1 MKKQKTKAGRKIT
14 VLLLAAAMLFT
25 MQGIPVLAE
34 TAGEAAKNSAE
45 TPAVKS
51 EDAVERTGETRE
63 LPSDP
68 VHNCTKQN
76 DGTDTTKWSYV
87 YFGSYPQTEVTGNA
101 LTAAITGASYDAN
114 GDAWV
119 NGTKYR
125 RISKSDTNYD
135 GYFGNSEYRYFK
147 WERIKWRVLRVNGST
162 MFVVADKGLD
172 CKDYNEEYTSVTWE
186 TCTLRNW
193 LNNDFYGT
201 AFSSS
206 EQGAIISQTVVN
218 EDNPYYNTEGGN
230 NTWDKVY
237 LLSIS
242 EVMNPDYGFCEGYT
256 TYSVSR
262 RVKASDYAHAMGAYV
277 GSSSDYAGNCWWWL
291 RSPGYDTYGAAYVD
305 DNGYISRDGYDVI
318 NNYDACV
325 PALHINLSSD
335 LWSMADDGSSGEGGG
350 SGTGDDTSSSNNDI
364 IIRAIDHDES
374 YFVTEKPIE
383 NARVT
388 VENFGNAS
396 TGADGRAVIENNL
409 TDQPMVNSRIS
420 VTKEGYREYYFYQD
434 IYNKNAQ
441 MLWNNNTIGVR
452 MRKLQE
458 NDTHNPYISTLM
470 CQTSY
475 GKYYDAM
482 ISQQKYKVLGSSQN
496 ISIQMNAVWNNKT
509 PTSYVLYQE
518 NGISYTSTDGKFQL
532 DMGEAFKSKF
542 PIYAK
547 LIASDGTTVTEK
559 TQFVIEGSSTPSS
572 SGNSLDLIDTDSTG
586 TLGEDVSFLS
596 GESVSIKLKKVKIDA
611 SVESGKVKVVI
622 GANKTLSEGDYLK
635 DQDWED
641 WKKLCECQPK
651 DLNLSQWKNVIDS
664 LDTNWTSSATGKTEV
679 YGYMEGVMNSSGDTI
694 LTGKLKLKAS
704 LSVGIQAQYTIGVVP
719 VYAKVSLGA
728 DGGAE
733 GALTYNWTKKE
744 FDLEKTG
751 ITLSLEPTL
760 AAEGGVGVMAVA
772 TVGVEGKGSLP
783 FSTKLGT
790 NDNTKLSVKGGLSL
804 KAKLLAF
811 EYSLKLAEKEWQLL
825 PTGAQRSAD
834 AVGLSELSMDDF
846 QLSEGMKNEEER
858 LWLGEER
865 IQTLALDTTETG
877 SMERI
882 LETNS
887 NPDAGIQIID
897 TGSTKMILW
906 TETDADRETINSSKL
921 VYSIYNETEDTW
933 SAPIAVADDGTADYA
948 PSAVTDGEQIY
959 VAWQNISG
967 EFDNTAELSEVAAAS
982 TIAMS
987 VWTKENGF
995 SNAVTVSEPD
1005 FLAASPK
1012 VAINAAGRPYVA
1024 YLQNTENNL
1033 LFTTGKNNI
1042 LYSVIDGSSIEHKT
1056 YAEDAGLVTAIATA
1070 YTDDYEIS
1078 YTLDTD
1084 QDLSTLNDR
1093 EIIIQKNSTRSTQN
1107 EFIDSNVQYVKNGNQ
1122 MFRFWYRDDSIVMSD
1137 DAGAE
1142 TVIYQDDTG
1151 ALTDDFH
1158 VVNGAAGQLAVVWT
1172 AVDEEGNKQIEG
1184 SLYDSSEDVWS
1195 KSIRISDTD
1204 ASIYNPQGIFTE
1216 DGNLQFL
1223 YKKTG
1228 AEQTDLCILMAEPS
1242 VNLALENA
1250 YADETIFVPGSMAK
1264 ISVQVKNNGSKK
1276 TEGYT
1281 IDIDGTETAVSE
1293 SLAPGESAVVEA
1305 DYMVPSNFDR
1315 RTIAVTAECE
1325 SDVDQTDNRF
1335 ELEAGYTDL
1344 AVNLVQNRYEFG
1356 EVIEIYAAN
1365 ESCVDTSAVLEIRKG
1380 SREGE
1385 LVKTIDLGTV
1395 SRGALAEATY
1405 IWNENT
1411 ENYSADTEALYFDV
1425 VSEKPEQY
1433 TNNNYDFVVVE
1444 KYIEPG
1450 EEQEPGSGGD
1460 EEQPDSDTA
1469 LATAKEQGKTEL
1481 ENYKNPADYR
1491 EAQKIE
1497 LAAAIAAG
1505 KAAIDAAT
1513 NEAGVSRALA
1523 AAKSVIDQIKTNAQL
1538 LMEEEKKGGN
1548 NTEEDSNS
1556 GKVTVPKATSI
1567 KGKIIAKKKAFLVK
1581 WKKQTGITGYQI
1593 QYSTNKKFKNKGSK
1607 IKTVK
1612 KPSTTKLTVKKLKSG
1627 KKYYVRIRTYKT
1639 VNGTSYYSE
1648 WSKAKK
1654 VKIKR

>member
-1 MKKQKTKAGRKIT
+1 
-14 VLLLAAAMLFT
+14 
-25 MQGIPVLAE
+25 
-34 TAGEAAKNSAE
+34 
-45 TPAVKS
+45 
-51 EDAVERTGETRE
+51 
-63 LPSDP
+63 
-68 VHNCTKQN
+68 
-76 DGTDTTKWSYV
+76 
-87 YFGSYPQTEVTGNA
+87 
-101 LTAAITGASYDAN
+101 
-114 GDAWV
+114 
-119 NGTKYR
+119 
-125 RISKSDTNYD
+125 
-135 GYFGNSEYRYFK
+135 
-147 WERIKWRVLRVNGST
+147 
-162 MFVVADKGLD
+162 
-172 CKDYNEEYTSVTWE
+172 
-186 TCTLRNW
+186 
-193 LNNDFYGT
+193 
-201 AFSSS
+201 
-206 EQGAIISQTVVN
+206 
-218 EDNPYYNTEGGN
+218 
-230 NTWDKVY
+230 
-237 LLSIS
+237 
-242 EVMNPDYGFCEGYT
+242 
-256 TYSVSR
+256 
-262 RVKASDYAHAMGAYV
+262 
-277 GSSSDYAGNCWWWL
+277 
-291 RSPGYDTYGAAYVD
+291 
-305 DNGYISRDGYDVI
+305 
-318 NNYDACV
+318 
-325 PALHINLSSD
+325 
-335 LWSMADDGSSGEGGG
+335 
-350 SGTGDDTSSSNNDI
+350 
-364 IIRAIDHDES
+364 
-374 YFVTEKPIE
+374 
-383 NARVT
+383 
-388 VENFGNAS
+388 
-396 TGADGRAVIENNL
+396 
-409 TDQPMVNSRIS
+409 
-420 VTKEGYREYYFYQD
+420 
-434 IYNKNAQ
+434 
-441 MLWNNNTIGVR
+441 
-452 MRKLQE
+452 
-458 NDTHNPYISTLM
+458 M

-482 ISQQKYKVLGSSQN
+482 ISQQKYKLLGSSQN

-509 PTSYVLYQE
+509 PASYVLYQE

-596 GESVSIKLKKVKIDA
+596 GESVSIKLKKVKIDV
-611 SVESGKVKVVI
+611 SVEAGKVKVVI
-622 GANKTLSEGDYLK
+622 GANKKFSEGEVFSNE
-635 DQDWED
+635 DWAD
-641 WKKLCECQPK
+641 WKKICDSKPK
-651 DLNLSQWKNVIDS
+651 DWDLPQWKDVIDCIN
-664 LDTNWTSSATGKTEV
+664 TNWTGSASGETKV
-679 YGYMEGVMNSSGDTI
+679 CGYLEGVMNSGGDTI
-694 LTGKLKLKAS
+694 LTGKLKLNAS
-704 LSVGIQAQYTIGVVP
+704 LSAGIQAQYTIGVVP
-719 VYAKVSLGA
+719 VYAKISLGA

-733 GALTYNWTKKE
+733 GAIGYNWTKKT
-744 FDLEKTG
+744 FDPEKTS
-751 ITLSLEPTL
+751 ITLSIEPSL

-783 FSTKLGT
+783 FSTKIGT
-790 NDNTKLSVKGGLSL
+790 NENTKLSVKGGLSL

-811 EYSLKLAEKEWQLL
+811 EYSLKLAEKEWKLL
-825 PTGAQRSAD
+825 PKTDSQQSAD

-846 QLSEGMKNEEER
+846 QLSEGVEDDEES
-858 LWLGEER
+858 LWLGENA
-865 IQTLALDTTETG
+865 IQTFALNTTETG
-877 SMERI
+877 SVERI
-882 LETNS
+882 LEKNS
-887 NPDAGIQIID
+887 NPDAGMQIVD

-933 SAPIAVADDGTADYA
+933 SAPTAVADDGTADYA

-995 SNAVTVSEPD
+995 SNAVTVSEPG

-1481 ENYKNPADYR
+1481 ENYKNPVDYR

-1581 WKKQTGITGYQI
+1581 WKKKTGITGYQI